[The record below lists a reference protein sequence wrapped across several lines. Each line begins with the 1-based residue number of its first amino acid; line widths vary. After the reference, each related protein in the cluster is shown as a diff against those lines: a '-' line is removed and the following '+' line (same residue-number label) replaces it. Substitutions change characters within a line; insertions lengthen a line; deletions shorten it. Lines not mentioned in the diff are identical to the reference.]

1 MQDYWAALAVTGD
14 HNGKTMRRDARPPWQ
29 RWDPKQPSKL
39 ALCDNMTAMEAGKPR
54 AAFCRFA
61 DNF

>member
-1 MQDYWAALAVTGD
+1 
-14 HNGKTMRRDARPPWQ
+14 MRSAARPLWQ
-29 RWDPKQPSKL
+29 RWNPQHPL
-39 ALCDNMTAMEAGKPR
+39 QMAFGPQRTAMEPGKPR